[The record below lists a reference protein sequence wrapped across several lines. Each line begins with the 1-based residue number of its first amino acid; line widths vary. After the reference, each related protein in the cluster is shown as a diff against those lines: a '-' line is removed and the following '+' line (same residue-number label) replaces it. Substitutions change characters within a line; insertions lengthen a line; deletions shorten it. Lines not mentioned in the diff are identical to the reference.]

1 MSIPGPLE
9 EMEFAVGQTIVME
22 ELDETVLAPETSVD
36 ADPASMHYSEGNKKM
51 LSTLEKDASERFP
64 LNTVYSCVK
73 ELRSEVRKWSESV
86 GASVSHEGGVLKCS
100 RSDEPVG
107 ADKRKE
113 KRRTMKNIP
122 KENQRETKSSRCG
135 CKFAI
140 RYSTARKGLP
150 PNAPKEAV
158 FITDRS
164 FYRHTHGC
172 FPCQSQLIV
181 EKRKAGHYE
190 TGIKQEQL
198 RSIIAVLKPGLPV
211 TCQVLR
217 EMMRPLYPE
226 SVAIDAQDVCN
237 MRWKIK
243 RILERKE
250 KDDEAPG
257 LSSSD
262 EKDLLRM
269 DDRLVAL
276 DSLPAEH
283 VPISAQWARDLL
295 KTVLNDGNDAE
306 VIELYLTKLR
316 EKDPSFTF
324 RIAKADDGS
333 VNGYIWQTFQMRLD
347 WEDFGHTIFLD
358 AMKRQLNSIH
368 WPYFGPCVFD
378 AFKKVRVVAESIC
391 VQERIVTYAWYV
403 FVSFHLFLLAVKEWY
418 QILNTDTQSF
428 VSIAFTGSC
437 VC

>member
-1 MSIPGPLE
+1 
-9 EMEFAVGQTIVME
+9 
-22 ELDETVLAPETSVD
+22 
-36 ADPASMHYSEGNKKM
+36 
-51 LSTLEKDASERFP
+51 
-64 LNTVYSCVK
+64 
-73 ELRSEVRKWSESV
+73 V

-100 RSDEPVG
+100 RSDESVG

-113 KRRTMKNIP
+113 KRRTKKNIP

-150 PNAPKEAV
+150 PNAQKGAV

-190 TGIKQEQL
+190 TGLKQEQL
-198 RSIIAVLKPGLPV
+198 RSIIAVLEPGMPV
-211 TCQVLR
+211 PCQVLR
-217 EMMRPLYPE
+217 EMMRPLYPG

-237 MRWKIK
+237 MRWKVK

-262 EKDLLRM
+262 EKDLLRR

-283 VPISAQWARDLL
+283 VPIGR
-295 KTVLNDGNDAE
+295 
-306 VIELYLTKLR
+306 
-316 EKDPSFTF
+316 
-324 RIAKADDGS
+324 S
-333 VNGYIWQTFQMRLD
+333 VHSQQTYTED
-347 WEDFGHTIFLD
+347 TNEDFASANNDHDYSDDKYEGDSQLEESRLLLQKKGGAYSLLRGKFDVAMNNINNAEQGLYAIRAMDKLASDLMAIGYQTSGVQQSQDGTVSLPATNKKRTAERERPQSSPAKKD
-358 AMKRQLNSIH
+358 AKKKQKR
-368 WPYFGPCVFD
+368 
-378 AFKKVRVVAESIC
+378 K
-391 VQERIVTYAWYV
+391 
-403 FVSFHLFLLAVKEWY
+403 
-418 QILNTDTQSF
+418 
-428 VSIAFTGSC
+428 
-437 VC
+437 